1 MHDAGLTPAGAPVEG
16 RESRI
21 AAALAAVAAE
31 RTGVPAPAMVVAA
44 FDDSGVIAWH
54 GSGMPR
60 RDGEG
65 VTRHTVFRIA
75 SMTKSFLAATALA
88 LVEEG
93 RLDLSA
99 DIREYLPYVRLLAGD
114 EPQTV
119 TVGELLSNRSGL
131 PEDNAW
137 GDRQLG
143 SDREAIAELVT
154 AGIRLTTLPGIGY
167 QYSNLGMSLVG
178 RAIETLVGHTIE
190 QEIRERF
197 IDPLGL
203 THTRFDPAD
212 YPEGTDIAPGFRTFD
227 AGESFVPEPLLT
239 TGALACIGGLFST
252 VDDVARWAWFLGSA
266 FTEAPDRPDLLS
278 PRSRRDM
285 QRTHTSIPAPLP
297 TDDRDFASLGYGLG
311 LFVSEDRR
319 FGRMADHSGGL
330 PGFSSHM
337 RWHVESGVGT
347 VAFGNSDGFRS
358 ETYAVAAHA
367 RVLEAVDTPS
377 STVRPWPEAVAAA
390 ERFDALL
397 CAGESLGGA
406 AEFAAENLFADV
418 PVEVRDDRVAELL
431 RTVGLPLAQP
441 AFIDRIVGAADAG
454 QLRWRIDCELG
465 SLVCDIRMIG
475 LRVPLVQSLTV
486 MIAEPGGR
494 KPASEEP
501 NGRDRAAIVLSRNPA
516 SSPSN
521 G

>member
-1 MHDAGLTPAGAPVEG
+1 MHDAGLTVVEPLAEG
-16 RESRI
+16 RETRA

-31 RTGVPAPAMVVAA
+31 RVGVPAPAMVVAA
-44 FDDSGVIAWH
+44 FDASGVIAWH
-54 GSGMPR
+54 GTGEPR
-60 RDGEG
+60 LDGQP

-93 RLDLSA
+93 QLDLSA
-99 DIREYLPYVRLLAGD
+99 DIREYLPYVRLHVGGA
-114 EPQTV
+114 PQSV
-119 TVGELLSNRSGL
+119 TVRELLSNRSGL

-143 SDREAIAELVT
+143 SERERIAELVT

-203 THTRFDPAD
+203 THTCFDPAD
-212 YPEGTDIAPGFRTFD
+212 YPEGADIAPGFRTFD
-227 AGESFVPEPLLT
+227 AGQSFVPEPLLT

-266 FTEAPDRPDLLS
+266 FTETPDRPDLLS

-285 QRTHTSIPAPLP
+285 QRTHTSIPSPLA
-297 TDDRDFASLGYGLG
+297 TSDRDFASLGYGLG

-319 FGRMADHSGGL
+319 RGRMADHSGGL

-358 ETYAVAAHA
+358 EAFAVAAHA
-367 RVLEAVDTPS
+367 RVLEAAGTPS
-377 STVRPWPEAVAAA
+377 ATVEPWPEAIVAA
-390 ERFDALL
+390 ERFDALMR
-397 CAGESLGGA
+397 AGETVGGA

-418 PVEVRDDRVAELL
+418 PVAVRDGRVAELV
-431 RTVGLPLAQP
+431 RNVGRPVEQA
-441 AFIDRIVGAADAG
+441 AFLERIVGAADAG
-454 QLRWRIDCELG
+454 QLRWRIDCEHG
-465 SLVCDIRMIG
+465 SLVCDMRMIG
-475 LRVPLVQSLTV
+475 LWVPLVQSLAV
-486 MIAEPGGR
+486 VIADAGGR

-501 NGRDRAAIVLSRNPA
+501 SWRDRAATLLSRNA
-516 SSPSN
+516 VGSAGIS
-521 G
+521 